1 MFQFLLFAVISHFI
15 FVSSAHASLIITEIL
30 ADPPA
35 GLAGDANGD
44 GIGSTSQDEFIE
56 FFNDSVMPL
65 DISNWFVND
74 ALATRHVFLGGT
86 ILDPY
91 GYLTVF
97 GGGTFPQTVFKQKAS
112 TGALSLNNIGDSVQ
126 IFNAGASLTE
136 AVDYNSS
143 GNHDQSIVRIPENA
157 SGVFV
162 LHSGVPF
169 YEGKLFS
176 PGYGMNTAPMVATP
190 EPNSMSIL
198 GLGLVGL
205 NVLRRRKHEKLDIR
219 HSHR

>member
-126 IFNAGASLTE
+126 IFNVGASLTE